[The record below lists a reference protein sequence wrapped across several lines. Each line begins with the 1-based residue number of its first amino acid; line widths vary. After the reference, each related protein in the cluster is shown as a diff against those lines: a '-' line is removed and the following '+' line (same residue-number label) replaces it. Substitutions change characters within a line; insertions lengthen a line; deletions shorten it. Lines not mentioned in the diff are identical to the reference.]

1 MMNEQGLA
9 QKFSAWLRELS
20 KRRPVY
26 YLKVH
31 GHRHQRVGVADY
43 WLVIDGKSVQIET
56 KRPSMKPRG
65 TKVQERELKKHAAA
79 GGKSYVATS
88 LAACKAVVLYHLGD
102 ADSPTLARHIHGEG
116 DLRIVRKPR

>member
-1 MMNEQGLA
+1 MA

-20 KRRPVY
+20 KKRPVY

-43 WLVIDGKSVQIET
+43 WLTINGKSVQIET
-56 KRPSMKPRG
+56 KGPSMKPRG
-65 TKVQERELKKHAAA
+65 TKVQERELKRHAAA

-88 LAACKAVVLYHLGD
+88 LAACKAVVMHHLGD
-102 ADSPTLARHIHGEG
+102 ANSPVLARHVHEHG
-116 DLRIVRKPR
+116 DLRIVRKPK